1 MRTLARVR
9 AWLSLNRLYLLL
21 AIRNRCCQHRCP
33 TLAASDTLPLA
44 RLLLLWTAVAVLAN
58 EAHAAETFPYTAY
71 VVDDDTP
78 VQSGPGSSYYAT
90 ARLAAGAELQV
101 HRRDPGGWLAIRPPE
116 QSFSW
121 VPTRK
126 VWRTDEA
133 NVVEVIGDDACAW
146 LGSGVETVT
155 EHKWQVRLHRGEL
168 LEVLGEREVR
178 DAAAGTTERWYKI
191 APPAGEFR
199 WIHDRLVSR
208 ERAEWTLERDRPPAR
223 ADDVTDATQNQV
235 RSAAF
240 LAPDRSTASTKST
253 RSAKNDTKKTERS
266 PVRGVTRLDTA
277 ASRVEPDDVRQLDAA
292 HTAAES
298 APTPA
303 TRAADDVTSIDI
315 DLSQAVARD
324 PSTWNLTPLHERAE
338 RLIARGATPLDRG
351 RARLLLEK
359 IEQFEDLHRR
369 HVEAERPV
377 TVAKN
382 NSPSTTSSPAIP
394 ATPATRSS
402 DPAAIE
408 PRFDGVG
415 TLMPVHSTKRVA
427 PPFALM
433 NEDGKVLQYV
443 APAPG
448 LNLHRYT
455 NKRIGVYGQR
465 ATAGSLN
472 APVLTA
478 QRIVELDRQR
488 N

>member
-1 MRTLARVR
+1 MRTLARV
-9 AWLSLNRLYLLL
+9 
-21 AIRNRCCQHRCP
+21 
-33 TLAASDTLPLA
+33 
-44 RLLLLWTAVAVLAN
+44 LLLWTAVAALPDWAL
-58 EAHAAETFPYTAY
+58 AAETFPYPGY

-78 VQSGPGSSYYAT
+78 VLSGPGTAHYAT
-90 ARLAAGAELQV
+90 GRLPAGAKVEV

-116 QSFSW
+116 NSFSW
-121 VPTRK
+121 VPARK

-133 NVVEVIGDDACAW
+133 NVVEVIGDDACSW
-146 LGSGVETVT
+146 LGSNVETIS
-155 EHKWQVRLHRGEL
+155 EHKWQVRLQRGEL
-168 LEVLGEREVR
+168 LEVLGEREMR
-178 DAAAGTTERWYKI
+178 DESAGTTERWYKI

-208 ERAEWTLERDRPPAR
+208 EPSEWADERDRPPAR
-223 ADDVTDATQNQV
+223 ATDASDAPQNQI
-235 RSAAF
+235 RPAAF
-240 LAPDRSTASTKST
+240 LAPE
-253 RSAKNDTKKTERS
+253 RSAVTAPSKSATKGMGGSKSDANKIDRR
-266 PVRGVTRLDTA
+266 PLRGVARRDTA
-277 ASRVEPDDVRQLDAA
+277 GTRVEPDDVRQLDVSLGEPAS
-292 HTAAES
+292 S
-298 APTPA
+298 ADSPSSPP
-303 TRAADDVTSIDI
+303 READDLTSIDI
-315 DLSQAVARD
+315 DLSQMVARD
-324 PSTWNLTPLHERAE
+324 PSTWNLNLLHERAE
-338 RLIARGATPLDRG
+338 RLIARGATPLERG

-377 TVAKN
+377 TVASKG
-382 NSPSTTSSPAIP
+382 SSPTSTASVTSAAARGP
-394 ATPATRSS
+394 

-433 NEDGKVLQYV
+433 NDDGKVLQYV
-443 APAPG
+443 APSPG

-455 NKRIGVYGQR
+455 HKRIGVYGQR

-478 QRIVELDRQR
+478 QRVVELDRHQ